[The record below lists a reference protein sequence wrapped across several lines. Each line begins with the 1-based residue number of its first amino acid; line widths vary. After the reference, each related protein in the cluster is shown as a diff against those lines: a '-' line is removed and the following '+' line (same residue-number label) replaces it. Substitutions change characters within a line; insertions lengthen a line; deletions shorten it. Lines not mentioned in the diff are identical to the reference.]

1 MGYIELKGQLGRKV
15 HDDLTHL
22 PGILGGGPPG
32 HLGSPPCDLLSS
44 SRLDLFSGLRE
55 ASQESE
61 RSKSFSALILE
72 VSQSHFCHVHD
83 QNTS

>member
-44 SRLDLFSGLRE
+44 SRLDLLSDLRE
-55 ASQESE
+55 AFPGEREVQVLFCSNLGSHTESLLP
-61 RSKSFSALILE
+61 R
-72 VSQSHFCHVHD
+72 
-83 QNTS
+83 T